1 MGPVRPKKLLT
12 WNSSVI
18 PIHVA
23 LPPVLLQGSAPLV
36 TTSEVIALRTQP
48 IALPVVL
55 VLFSV
60 ALLAGVAVAVVVF
73 FLVRRCV

>member
-1 MGPVRPKKLLT
+1 MH
-12 WNSSVI
+12 I
-18 PIHVA
+18 A
-23 LPPVLLQGSAPLV
+23 LPPLLLQGFTALV
-36 TTSEVIALRTQP
+36 TTSQVMSLRTQP